1 MVLIEIEQRKEMFL
15 KQKQKVISGNIGW
28 KRKSAITA
36 LKVHYYT

>member
-1 MVLIEIEQRKEMFL
+1 MMKLQKNSMDVCRDERK
-15 KQKQKVISGNIGW
+15 KVVSGNIGW